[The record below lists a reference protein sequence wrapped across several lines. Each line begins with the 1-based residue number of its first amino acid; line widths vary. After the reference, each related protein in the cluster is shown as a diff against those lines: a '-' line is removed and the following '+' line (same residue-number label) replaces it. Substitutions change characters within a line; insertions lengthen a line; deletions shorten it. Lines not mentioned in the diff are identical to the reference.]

1 MDDVLRIVKTP
12 TKIQQINKVRL
23 FLKVECLSEA
33 CTANGLE
40 LQESLWA
47 PKPFMES
54 HTVKFWPRQNIPGK
68 TAWPVFYVFIQQ
80 SVHKR

>member
-23 FLKVECLSEA
+23 FLKVEYLSEI

-40 LQESLWA
+40 LQESLCA
-47 PKPFMES
+47 TQLFTES
-54 HTVKFWPRQNIPGK
+54 ETIKFWPRQNNRQDGMD
-68 TAWPVFYVFIQQ
+68 
-80 SVHKR
+80 SVI